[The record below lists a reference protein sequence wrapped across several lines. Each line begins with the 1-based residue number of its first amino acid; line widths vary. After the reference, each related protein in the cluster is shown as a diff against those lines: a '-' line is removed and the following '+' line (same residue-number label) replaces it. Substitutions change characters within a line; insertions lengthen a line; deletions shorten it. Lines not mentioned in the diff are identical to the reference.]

1 LLVRTERMFRESK
14 LSKDENPEVWI
25 TILEDLRLKLEIM
38 VSSMTDDQ
46 FMVQVLNS
54 LTGDY
59 VLRMLLLEKRI
70 GNKVNP
76 LTIEDFKEELNL
88 RFERLSSK
96 IN

>member
-1 LLVRTERMFRESK
+1 MFRESK